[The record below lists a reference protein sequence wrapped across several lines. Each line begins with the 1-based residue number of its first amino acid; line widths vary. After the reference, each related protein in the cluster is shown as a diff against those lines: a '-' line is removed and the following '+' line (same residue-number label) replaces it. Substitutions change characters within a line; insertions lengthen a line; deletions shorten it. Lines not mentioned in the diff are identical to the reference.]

1 MEGRVLVAILVVL
14 AAMAGACGRAEEEVA
29 VSLIGT
35 WEGRWQGKTGSPE
48 CTSDRVVMEIFEQ
61 RDGQFQARVD
71 GGCAGSFLA
80 SGELKGDSLK
90 LEGTAA
96 AGAITYTGSVH
107 QGVHMEGRWQITGSP
122 DYKGTW
128 EVAKISDRV
137 AAPGSPTPTATS
149 PAAASP
155 TVAVTPTPRGTPAAT
170 AEEAFPGVPVPRDAV
185 LESSVRITGPLPAP
199 IPLPPGVPA
208 VWEMKTYNV
217 PRPPRQ
223 VADFYKNVMSQGGW
237 SSTFAM
243 ETETPEYQAGF
254 VFERAEAGKQ
264 VTAIVW
270 IEASDNKSSLVIW
283 RSSQ

>member
-14 AAMAGACGRAEEEVA
+14 AAMAGACGKAEEEGA

-80 SGELKGDSLK
+80 SGELKGNTLK

-128 EVAKISDRV
+128 ELAKISDRV
-137 AAPGSPTPTATS
+137 AAPGSPTPMATQ
-149 PAAASP
+149 PAAATP
-155 TVAVTPTPRGTPAAT
+155 TVGATPTPRGTPAAT
-170 AEEAFPGVPVPRDAV
+170 AEEAFPGVPLPRGAV
-185 LESSVRITGPLPAP
+185 LESSVRITGSPPVPGAP
-199 IPLPPGVPA
+199 SGQWDMKSYRVPQ
-208 VWEMKTYNV
+208 
-217 PRPPRQ
+217 PPRQ
-223 VADFYKNVMSQGGW
+223 VADFYRGAMS
-237 SSTFAM
+237 
-243 ETETPEYQAGF
+243 
-254 VFERAEAGKQ
+254 
-264 VTAIVW
+264 
-270 IEASDNKSSLVIW
+270 
-283 RSSQ
+283 